1 MVETCGADRK
11 NMGMFYLRNAEARG
25 GDVFPQDMEEKIC
38 VDFTCKGKE
47 CTRENCPFKHPCNP
61 RDMDKVTVVSIARNF
76 SKTKKRM
83 AE

>member
-11 NMGMFYLRNAEARG
+11 SMGMFYLRNDEAHG

-47 CTRENCPFKHPCNP
+47 STSKNFPFKHPCNT
-61 RDMDKVTVVSIARNF
+61 RDMDKCSVIAISRNF
-76 SKTKKRM
+76 SKTKKDG
-83 AE
+83 